1 MKSKLRFHLCFIC
14 MLALA
19 VAGCKVKRPND
30 VIPESKMESLL
41 YDYHL
46 AKSMG
51 DNLPYSEN
59 YKKALYIDAVFK
71 KYGTTQAVFDSS
83 MVWYTRNT
91 EVLSKIYEKVKK
103 RLKDQQDEVNH
114 LIALRDK
121 KPKMTEPGDS
131 LDVWPW
137 LRMIRLTGEMMNN
150 RYSFVLPTDTNYKD
164 RDTLVWEVNYRFLE
178 PMLADSLRAVA
189 MGMQV
194 IYEKDTINHLKTITR
209 PGVQQIRLY
218 ADTLGAM
225 KEIRGFIYYPMLG
238 EQKGGTLLADHFT
251 MTRYHC
257 KDTLAFAVRDSL
269 NKIEALKADSL
280 KKISEEEVVDSLHKV
295 AEEHKEDVQR
305 LTPEEMNRRRTGT
318 QREKKPEQIEV
329 EQHIQQERI
338 EQRKERQM
346 NQRRQ
351 QQQRRQTRYLFMPD
365 VGFIKQQV
373 VEITD
378 EGVVRDTFPLTEEI
392 ESVEWMPGVI
402 VLLPAD
408 QLEEIKNTGMI
419 LKNIPVFQINPSN
432 ILNQSSRC
440 FEESLKE
447 LKEKGEVLFPVLFYP
462 FDFIS
467 MQPVD
472 GTRHRLL
479 R

>member
-218 ADTLGAM
+218 ADTLEAM
-225 KEIRGFIYYPMLG
+225 
-238 EQKGGTLLADHFT
+238 
-251 MTRYHC
+251 
-257 KDTLAFAVRDSL
+257 
-269 NKIEALKADSL
+269 N
-280 KKISEEEVVDSLHKV
+280 SLHKV

-351 QQQRRQTRYLFMPD
+351 QQQRRQTR
-365 VGFIKQQV
+365 
-373 VEITD
+373 
-378 EGVVRDTFPLTEEI
+378 
-392 ESVEWMPGVI
+392 
-402 VLLPAD
+402 
-408 QLEEIKNTGMI
+408 
-419 LKNIPVFQINPSN
+419 
-432 ILNQSSRC
+432 
-440 FEESLKE
+440 
-447 LKEKGEVLFPVLFYP
+447 
-462 FDFIS
+462 
-467 MQPVD
+467 
-472 GTRHRLL
+472 
-479 R
+479 

>member
-1 MKSKLRFHLCFIC
+1 MGG
-14 MLALA
+14 ML
-19 VAGCKVKRPND
+19 
-30 VIPESKMESLL
+30 M
-41 YDYHL
+41 DYMREIKEIS
-46 AKSMG
+46 A
-51 DNLPYSEN
+51 E
-59 YKKALYIDAVFK
+59 
-71 KYGTTQAVFDSS
+71 QAIILWQASRLS
-83 MVWYTRNT
+83 
-91 EVLSKIYEKVKK
+91 LSKIYEKVKK

-194 IYEKDTINHLKTITR
+194 INEKDTINHLKTITR

-225 KEIRGFIYYPMLG
+225 KEITAFIYYPMLD
-238 EQKGGTLLADHFT
+238 EQKGRTLLADHFT
-251 MTRYHC
+251 MTRNHC
-257 KDTLAFAVRDSL
+257 KDTLAFAVRASL
-269 NKIEALKADSL
+269 NKIAALKADSL
-280 KKISEEEVVDSLHKV
+280 KKISEDEVVDSLHKV

-351 QQQRRQTRYLFMPD
+351 QQQRRQTR
-365 VGFIKQQV
+365 
-373 VEITD
+373 
-378 EGVVRDTFPLTEEI
+378 
-392 ESVEWMPGVI
+392 
-402 VLLPAD
+402 
-408 QLEEIKNTGMI
+408 
-419 LKNIPVFQINPSN
+419 
-432 ILNQSSRC
+432 
-440 FEESLKE
+440 
-447 LKEKGEVLFPVLFYP
+447 
-462 FDFIS
+462 
-467 MQPVD
+467 
-472 GTRHRLL
+472 
-479 R
+479 

>member
-1 MKSKLRFHLCFIC
+1 MKSKLQFHLCFIC

-164 RDTLVWEVNYRFLE
+164 RDTLVSEVN
-178 PMLADSLRAVA
+178 
-189 MGMQV
+189 
-194 IYEKDTINHLKTITR
+194 
-209 PGVQQIRLY
+209 
-218 ADTLGAM
+218 
-225 KEIRGFIYYPMLG
+225 
-238 EQKGGTLLADHFT
+238 
-251 MTRYHC
+251 
-257 KDTLAFAVRDSL
+257 
-269 NKIEALKADSL
+269 
-280 KKISEEEVVDSLHKV
+280 
-295 AEEHKEDVQR
+295 
-305 LTPEEMNRRRTGT
+305 
-318 QREKKPEQIEV
+318 
-329 EQHIQQERI
+329 
-338 EQRKERQM
+338 
-346 NQRRQ
+346 
-351 QQQRRQTRYLFMPD
+351 
-365 VGFIKQQV
+365 
-373 VEITD
+373 
-378 EGVVRDTFPLTEEI
+378 
-392 ESVEWMPGVI
+392 
-402 VLLPAD
+402 
-408 QLEEIKNTGMI
+408 
-419 LKNIPVFQINPSN
+419 
-432 ILNQSSRC
+432 
-440 FEESLKE
+440 
-447 LKEKGEVLFPVLFYP
+447 
-462 FDFIS
+462 
-467 MQPVD
+467 
-472 GTRHRLL
+472 
-479 R
+479 